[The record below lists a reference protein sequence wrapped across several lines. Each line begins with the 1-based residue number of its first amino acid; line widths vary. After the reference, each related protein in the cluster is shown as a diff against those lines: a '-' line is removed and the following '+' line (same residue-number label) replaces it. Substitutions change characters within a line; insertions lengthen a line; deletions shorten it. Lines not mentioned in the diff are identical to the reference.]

1 MTTPVFPDAP
11 RDLAV
16 ELYVNDGWQD
26 ITPHVYQRDPI
37 RISRGRPN
45 ETTTVAPSSCSL
57 TLNNRGGTYSPR
69 NPIGPYY
76 GSIGR
81 NTPLRVAIRTA
92 KDSFTRTVASGWGTA
107 DVGGAWS
114 THGAGGSVLASQWN
128 VAAGA
133 GTITVSVADAQRLS
147 YQPAQLYRDVDV
159 AVTVS
164 APVADVTGAAIE
176 FALALSGVSTTDY
189 FRVVVKA
196 QTTEAVTIAIFHYS
210 GTTIVGD
217 TTVAGLTFSSG
228 TQLRIRGQVDGQT
241 IRAKVW
247 AASASEPYAW
257 NVEGRSDLLS
267 GRAAG
272 WVGVR
277 GGLYSGNTNAP
288 VTFSFDSFEVRSTR
302 FFGEV
307 SNWPSQWDTSG
318 NDVYAQIEAAGILRR
333 LGQGQPSLRS
343 TLYRGYTT
351 VSPALLGYWP
361 VEDGTDSTEIAS
373 GIGGAP
379 MQLKGG
385 TTTFATNSSFAGSAP
400 IAKSN
405 ASQWSAVLPGA
416 ANTGKIQAV
425 FLMQLPDAGETDLDA
440 VFRIDSSGTAAF
452 WDLTYGTL
460 NNGSF
465 QLNVYDQGR
474 SLIHSS
480 GFTFSNLNGQPM
492 QVSIQLE
499 QNGSDVDYVVAV
511 MFYGAT
517 GGLLLTGTVT
527 GRTVGSCLGVM
538 ANQYRQCTGTAYGHI
553 AVRNYVVSIF
563 ALAAQLRAYVGET
576 ARARMA
582 RLCSET
588 GVSFAEYNNGQGTA
602 STLVGPQAR
611 DSFLALIG
619 EAAAAD
625 MGSLS
630 ESRSALGLIYRLR
643 NSLYNQRAALTLD
656 YDAGHLAPPFRP
668 VEDDQALRNDVTV
681 TRKNGSSYQV
691 EQQTGPLAVT
701 EPSTG
706 VGVGRYDT
714 AVTLNLAYD
723 QQAADAASW
732 LVHLGTVDEA
742 RYPSIKVNVAKL
754 AKVAPAL
761 ALDALAV
768 TCDDRIVIENPKAT
782 VLAPEDISQLV
793 RGYTEE
799 IRALEHDL
807 TFQCTPASPYDVLVL
822 DDDSLGKIDT
832 DTSALVGAAGATD
845 TQLLVSD
852 YPGPGWTS
860 DPAEMPIPIVVG
872 GEEMSVT
879 AISAAAP
886 SFVGAG
892 AAATGNNASVAP
904 GDPAGLQVGDLKV
917 VAAAIRNSGTGFPL
931 APTGWSQ
938 IGLFG
943 NLAVFGKYH
952 ASGDTAPTVAFQGGV
967 ANADT
972 IAQVCAFRGV
982 SLRVFSDSQYQLNGS
997 AQNIA
1002 YPSCA
1007 TLGPNTVVL
1016 YVGWKADDWASVAT
1030 VAGATEIGEP
1040 SSTAGD
1046 DAGLVWDYRIQTT
1059 PVSIPAGVF
1068 TVTGG
1073 ASAISRGAVIVLDGN
1088 VQRMT
1093 VTRSVNG
1100 VVKPHASGATVSL
1113 ARPAAIAL

>member
-16 ELYVNDGWQD
+16 ELYVNSGWQD

-37 RISRGRPN
+37 RISRGRAN
-45 ETTTVAPSSCSL
+45 GESAVAPSSCQL
-57 TLNNRGGTYSPR
+57 TLNNRNGAYSPR
-69 NPIGPYY
+69 NPVGPYY
-76 GSIGR
+76 GSLGR
-81 NTPLRVAIRTA
+81 NTPIRVAIRTA
-92 KDSFTRTVASGWGTA
+92 KDNFGRTVSNGWGTA
-107 DVGGAWS
+107 DVGGVWS

-128 VAAGA
+128 VSAGV
-133 GTITVSVADAQRLS
+133 GTITVPVADAQRLS
-147 YQPAQLYRDVDV
+147 YQAGLLYRDVDV

-164 APVADVTGAAIE
+164 APVADVTGAPVE

-189 FRVVVKA
+189 YRVVVKA
-196 QTTEAVTIAIFHYS
+196 QTTEAVTVAIIHYS
-210 GTTIVGD
+210 GAILVGD
-217 TTVAGLTFSSG
+217 TTITGLTYSSG
-228 TQLRIRGQVDGQT
+228 LQLRVRGQVDGQT

-288 VTFSFDSFEVRSTR
+288 VTFSFDSFEVRSNR

-318 NDVYAQIEAAGILRR
+318 NDIYTQIEAAGILRR

-373 GIGGAP
+373 GIGGVA

-385 TTTFATNSSFAGSAP
+385 TTTFASNSSFAGSAP
-400 IAKSN
+400 IAKSD
-405 ASQWSAVLPGA
+405 ASQWSAEIPGA

-460 NNGSF
+460 NSGSF
-465 QLNVYDQGR
+465 QLNVYDQSR
-474 SLIHSS
+474 SLIYAT
-480 GFTFSNLNGQPM
+480 GFGFANLNGNPM
-492 QVSIQLE
+492 QVSVQLE
-499 QNGSDVDYVVAV
+499 QNGADVDFVIAV
-511 MFYGAT
+511 LLYGAIS
-517 GGLLLTGTVT
+517 GNIMSGTVP
-527 GRTVGSCLGVM
+527 GQTVGACLGVM
-538 ANQYRQCTGTAYGHI
+538 ANQYRQCNGTSYGHI

-563 ALAAQLRAYVGET
+563 ALAAQLRAYTGEA
-576 ARARMA
+576 ARVRMA
-582 RLCSET
+582 RLCSES
-588 GVSFAEYNNGQGTA
+588 GVSFAEYNDGQGTV
-602 STLVGPQAR
+602 STLVGAQAR
-611 DSFLALIG
+611 DSFLSLID
-619 EAAAAD
+619 ESAAAD

-630 ESRSALGLIYRLR
+630 ESRSALGLVYRLR

-656 YDAGHLAPPFRP
+656 YGSGHLAPPFRP

-691 EQQTGPLAVT
+691 EQLTGPLAVT
-701 EPSTG
+701 EPSAG

-714 AVTLNLAYD
+714 SVTLNLAYD
-723 QQAADAASW
+723 AQTPDAASW
-732 LVHLGTVDEA
+732 RVHLGTVDEA

-754 AKVAPAL
+754 AKVAPTL

-768 TCDDRIVIENPKAT
+768 NCDDRVVIENPKET
-782 VLAPEDISQLV
+782 VLAPEDIAQIV
-793 RGYTEE
+793 RGYSEE
-799 IRALEHDL
+799 IRALEHNI
-807 TFQCTPASPYDVLVL
+807 TFQCTPASPYDVIVL
-822 DDDSLGKIDT
+822 DDDDLGKIDT
-832 DTSALVGAAGATD
+832 DTSVLVGAAGSTD
-845 TQLLVSD
+845 TQLLISD
-852 YPGPGWTS
+852 FPGPGWTS
-860 DPAEMPIPIVVG
+860 DAAEMPIPITVG
-872 GEEMSVT
+872 GEDMSVT
-879 AISAAAP
+879 AISGIAP
-886 SFVGAG
+886 SFV
-892 AAATGNNASVAP
+892 AASAAVTGNNASLNP
-904 GDPAGLQVGDLKV
+904 THPAGLQVGDLKLIFV
-917 VAAAIRNSGTGFPL
+917 SIRNSGTGFVAFP
-931 APTGWSQ
+931 AGWEQ
-938 IGLFG
+938 IFGFG
-943 NLAVFGKYH
+943 NIALLWKVH
-952 ASGDTAPTVAFQGGV
+952 ESGDVAPTVTFVNGV
-967 ANADT
+967 AGADT
-972 IAQVCAFRGV
+972 IAQMAAFRGV
-982 SLRVFSDSQYQLNGS
+982 SPTVFTNSQSQLNGS

-1002 YPSCA
+1002 YPAVTVPCF
-1007 TLGPNTVVL
+1007 NCVVL
-1016 YVGWKADDWASVAT
+1016 YLGWKQDDWTSVAT
-1030 VAGATEIGEP
+1030 IAGATEIGEP

-1046 DAGLVWDYRIQTT
+1046 DAGMVWDYRIQTT
-1059 PVSIPAGVF
+1059 PANIASGSF

-1073 ASAISRGAVIVLDGN
+1073 ASAISRGAVIVLDGGA
-1088 VQRMT
+1088 QRMT

-1100 VVKPHASGATVSL
+1100 IVKPHAIGAPVSL